1 MDRTSSNPLGRIFLS
16 DNIIHA
22 DNVLIE
28 KVVVESARTGYILTT
43 LELSDENNVI
53 YMQETRLNVGEYT
66 IIIDESGRRLNLY
79 DLQEGMRIDA
89 YFSSAMTRSI
99 PPQSSAFSIIVLQ
112 EEATVDITTD
122 RVVNV
127 DTNYGFIITG
137 NPYDIYDQ
145 MIFTVSDDTVILDQS
160 NNTIPL
166 EAIQPGQLVQV
177 EHAIFQTLSIPPQ
190 SPAYRVM
197 VL

>member
-16 DNIIHA
+16 DKIIRA

>member
-145 MIFTVSDDTVILDQS
+145 MIFTVSDDTVVLDQS

>member
-43 LELSDENNVI
+43 LELSDENSVI